1 MESGRVDQILL
12 EIQEWLYEVLSYFS
26 LLKLDM
32 KRRDLALLML
42 TPGGPTDDPA
52 FCPSDPER
60 LNAFAIVWNEY
71 VRQLTEGKLDY
82 KLWRA
87 AQYHWGRLR

>member
-1 MESGRVDQILL
+1 MQ
-12 EIQEWLYEVLSYFS
+12 
-26 LLKLDM
+26 
-32 KRRDLALLML
+32 KRREFMALML
-42 TPGGPTDDPA
+42 TPGGPTEDPA

-71 VRQLTEGKLDY
+71 VRQLVDGKLDY

-87 AQYHWGRLR
+87 VKHEWQRLK